1 MAEINLHYSTTIS
14 TLAAMTG
21 LVVKSTGSWYA
32 VRIDDGEIIECR
44 LKGKIR
50 LDDRKT
56 TNPIA
61 VGDIVDIERDK
72 DGSNQI
78 INIHPR
84 KNYIIRKSIN
94 LSKQAH
100 IIASN
105 LDQAVLL
112 ATIVAPRTSLG
123 FIDRFL
129 VTAEAY
135 GIPAKIIF
143 NKKDV
148 LDEEMLELQE
158 DIMKLYSDIGY
169 DCYAVSSFNN
179 EDIEF
184 LKTVLKDKTTL
195 VAGHSGVG
203 KSTLVNAIEPNLD
216 LKTGDISSA
225 HLKGM
230 HTTTFAE
237 LFPLSFGGNIIDS
250 PGIKELGLV
259 EMKKEEVAHYF
270 PEMVARMN
278 DCKFNNCLH
287 INEPGCAILKAV
299 ESGEISRERYQSYLG
314 ILNGEEMEWK
324 EWEIK

>member
-1 MAEINLHYSTTIS
+1 
-14 TLAAMTG
+14 MTG

-32 VRIDDGEIIECR
+32 VRIENAEVIECR

-56 TNPIA
+56 TNPVA
-61 VGDIVDIERDK
+61 VGDIVDVERSL
-72 DGSNQI
+72 DGNNQI
-78 INIHPR
+78 TNIHPR

-105 LDQAVLL
+105 LDQALL
-112 ATIVAPRTSLG
+112 VATIVAPRTSLG

-148 LDEEMLELQE
+148 LDDEMLSLQKE
-158 DIMKLYSDIGY
+158 MMDLYTNIGY
-169 DCYAVSSFNN
+169 ECFSVSSFDKQ
-179 EDIEF
+179 DIEF
-184 LKTVLKDKTTL
+184 LKTVLKDKITL
-195 VAGHSGVG
+195 MSGHSGVG

-216 LKTGDISSA
+216 LKIGDISST

-230 HTTTFAE
+230 HTTTFAQ
-237 LFPLSFGGNIIDS
+237 LFPLSFGGDIIDS

-259 EMKKEEVAHYF
+259 EMKKEEVGHYF
-270 PEMVARMN
+270 LEIQKLSAN
-278 DCKFNNCLH
+278 CKFNNCLH
-287 INEPGCAILKAV
+287 VNEPHCAIIKGV
-299 ESGEISRERYQSYLG
+299 EEGVISSERYQSYLG
-314 ILNGEEMEWK
+314 ILNGEEMDWK
-324 EWEIK
+324 DWEIR

>member
-1 MAEINLHYSTTIS
+1 
-14 TLAAMTG
+14 MTG

-32 VRIDDGEIIECR
+32 VRIANAEVIECR

-56 TNPIA
+56 TNPVA
-61 VGDIVDIERDK
+61 VGDTVDIERNI
-72 DGSNQI
+72 DGNNQI
-78 INIHPR
+78 TNIHPR

-105 LDQAVLL
+105 LDQAILV

-135 GIPAKIIF
+135 GIPAIIIF

-148 LDEEMLELQE
+148 LDEEMLQLQLE
-158 DIMKLYSDIGY
+158 MMNLYTNIGY
-169 DCYAVSSFNN
+169 KCYSVSSFDKH
-179 EDIEF
+179 DIEF
-184 LKTVLKDKTTL
+184 LKTLLKDKITL
-195 VAGHSGVG
+195 LSGHSGVG
-203 KSTLVNAIEPNLD
+203 KSTLVNAIEPRLD

-230 HTTTFAE
+230 HTTTFAQ
-237 LFPLSFGGNIIDS
+237 LFPLSFGGDIIDS

-259 EMKKEEVAHYF
+259 EMKKEEVGQYF
-270 PEMVARMN
+270 LEIYKASAN
-278 DCKFNNCLH
+278 CKFNNCLH
-287 INEPGCAILKAV
+287 VNEPNCAVLKAV
-299 ESGEISRERYQSYLG
+299 EEGTISSERYQSYLG
-314 ILNGEEMEWK
+314 ILNGEEMDWK
-324 EWEIK
+324 EWEIR

>member
-1 MAEINLHYSTTIS
+1 MEA
-14 TLAAMTG
+14 
-21 LVVKSTGSWYA
+21 LVIKSTGSWYL
-32 VRIDDGEIIECR
+32 VRIESGELLECR

-61 VGDIVDIERDK
+61 VGDIVDVQRDQ

-78 INIHPR
+78 THIHQR

-105 LDQAVLL
+105 LDQAILVVTL
-112 ATIVAPRTSLG
+112 VAPRTSLG

-129 VTAEAY
+129 LTAEAY
-135 GIPAKIIF
+135 DIPAKIVF

-148 LDEEMLELQE
+148 LDKEMLDLQQE
-158 DIMKLYSDIGY
+158 IIDVYTSIGY
-169 DCYAVSSFNN
+169 ECFVISSFDK
-179 EDIEF
+179 EDIEL

-195 VAGHSGVG
+195 IAGHSGVG
-203 KSTLVNAIEPNLD
+203 KTTLVNAIDPALNLR
-216 LKTGDISSA
+216 TGDISSA

-259 EMKKEEVAHYF
+259 EMKKEEVGHYF
-270 PEMVARMN
+270 PEIREMMN
-278 DCKFNNCLH
+278 ACKFNNCLH
-287 INEPGCAILKAV
+287 VNEPHCAVIKAV
-299 ESGEISRERYQSYLG
+299 EEGTISAERYQSYLG
-314 ILNGEEMEWK
+314 ILNGEEMDWK
-324 EWEIK
+324 EWELR